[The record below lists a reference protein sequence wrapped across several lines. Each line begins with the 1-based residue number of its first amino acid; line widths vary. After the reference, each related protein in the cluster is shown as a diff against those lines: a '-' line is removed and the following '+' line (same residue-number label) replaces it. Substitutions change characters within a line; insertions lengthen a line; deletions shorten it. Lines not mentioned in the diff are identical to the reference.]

1 MEPEQIKT
9 YVSLSQGTNEGR
21 IIETIVPVSCVEDE
35 HFLPDTSNCH
45 LLTGSWKLRKKAKSN
60 PEMQEAKKNS
70 NELIKEGLRN
80 QKQRWGFNQQI
91 IQSLSHVQLFA
102 TPWTAAC
109 QASLSFTVSW
119 SWLKLMSI
127 EVILISSSVAPF
139 SSGPQSFPVSGSFPM
154 SWHFASGGQSIGIS
168 ASASVLPMYIQ
179 GWFPLRLLVWSPCY
193 PRDSQESSP
202 TPQFKSINSWCSA
215 FFMVQLS
222 YPYVT
227 TEKTIGLTIQTFVCK
242 VMLEI
247 NNHQTGD
254 YYTSYPTCHIPFDFV
269 HLRHCKV
276 YLSFCKCTHTP
287 VICEN
292 WNHKWN
298 LTIPNLQIL
307 DFIQPHPQ
315 KSQVLYHGYFNER
328 NWNFILPEI
337 HPRELSVSWMELA
350 WSLFQTI
357 EKNLD

>member
-1 MEPEQIKT
+1 MNIFLIGPWAPWNTGYILFT
-9 YVSLSQGTNEGR
+9 YLFPMCSL
-21 IIETIVPVSCVEDE
+21 
-35 HFLPDTSNCH
+35 LPKRYCFVV
-45 LLTGSWKLRKKAKSN
+45 
-60 PEMQEAKKNS
+60 
-70 NELIKEGLRN
+70 I
-80 QKQRWGFNQQI
+80 
-91 IQSLSHVQLFA
+91 VQLFSHVWLFM

-109 QASLSFTVSW
+109 QASQSFTISQ
-119 SWLKLMSI
+119 SLLKFTSTELVIPSNHFILCHPLLPLPSI
-127 EVILISSSVAPF
+127 FPSIKVF
-139 SSGPQSFPVSGSFPM
+139 SSETV
-154 SWHFASGGQSIGIS
+154 FASDGQSIGIS

-179 GWFPLRLLVWSPCY
+179 GWFPLRLLVWSCCS
-193 PRDSQESSP
+193 RDSQESSP
-202 TPQFKSINSWCSA
+202 TSQFKSIDSL
-215 FFMVQLS
+215 VLS
-222 YPYVT
+222 LLYGST
-227 TEKTIGLTIQTFVCK
+227 LISICDTEKTIGLTIQTFVCK

-247 NNHQTGD
+247 NNNQRGD
-254 YYTSYPTCHIPFDFV
+254 YYTSHPTCHIPFDFV
-269 HLRHCKV
+269 HLRHCEV

-307 DFIQPHPQ
+307 DFIQPHPP

-337 HPRELSVSWMELA
+337 HPRELSVSRMELA